1 MTSRKWK
8 MESGKWKEGKTCC
21 QLAGVSLLLA
31 SVFLFPGI
39 SSATTA
45 TEILEKVDDLWRG
58 ESSFAEMTMHVKT
71 EHYERSMKLKAWSL
85 GKERSLFI
93 ITYPPKDRGVA
104 TLKAEQD
111 IWNYLPRVN
120 RVIRV
125 PTSMMMA
132 NWMGSHFTNDDL
144 VKESR
149 MSEDYDSEVTFEGS
163 RDGKNIYELTL
174 HPKPEAPV
182 VWGRIEITVIQETL
196 IPTRSLY
203 YDEDGG
209 LSRTMI
215 FDEVKTLSGRLVPTV
230 MILVP
235 EDKPEER
242 TVITYESLEL
252 GLGLK
257 PDFFSRSTLTRK
269 DLVR

>member
-1 MTSRKWK
+1 MTRVKWK
-8 MESGKWKEGKTCC
+8 TIKAPFW
-21 QLAGVSLLLA
+21 LASASLLLA
-31 SVFLFPGI
+31 AVLVPSI
-39 SSATTA
+39 SHATTA
-45 TEILEKVDDLWRG
+45 KEILEKVDDLWRG
-58 ESSFAEMTMHVKT
+58 KSSFAEMTMDVVT
-71 EHYERSMKLKAWSL
+71 EHYERTMKLKAWSL
-85 GKERSLFI
+85 GKEDSLFI

-104 TLKAEQD
+104 TLKAGND

-149 MSEDYDSEVTFEGS
+149 MSEDYTSEVTFEGN
-163 RDGKNIYELTL
+163 RDGDDIYELTL
-174 HPKPEAPV
+174 FPKPEAPV
-182 VWGRIEITVIQETL
+182 VWGRIVITVFQETL
-196 IPTRSLY
+196 LPLRSLY
-203 YDEDGG
+203 YDEDGK
-209 LSRTMI
+209 LSRTMT
-215 FDEVKTLSGRLVPTV
+215 FDGVKTLGGRLVPTV

-235 EDKPEER
+235 EDKPDEK

-252 GLGLK
+252 GLGLTK
-257 PDFFSRSTLTRK
+257 DFFSRSTLTRK